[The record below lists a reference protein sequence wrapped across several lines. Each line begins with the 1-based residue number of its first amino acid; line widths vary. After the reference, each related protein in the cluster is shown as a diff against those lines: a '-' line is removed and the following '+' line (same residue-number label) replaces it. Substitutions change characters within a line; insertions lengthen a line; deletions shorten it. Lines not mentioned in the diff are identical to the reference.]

1 MHTRRRVFVT
11 PLSAE
16 RLASAKRS
24 FSVRRLPMDAG
35 STLLS
40 GSLRPQPGDAVLA
53 RVERVGNHR
62 HIEQPHG
69 RRAALR
75 VGDEILVAYANRYAT
90 DQYESEVPT
99 TLGPC
104 QLVASGGIASHVIT
118 RSRDVRTA
126 TDITPIGLLG
136 DERGRPIN
144 VRDFALPSIDEP
156 ASRPKTFAVLGT
168 SMNSGKTTTIKQ
180 LVQGFAQAG
189 YKVGATKVTGTGSG
203 GDYWCMLDAGAHR
216 MLDFTDGGMAST
228 YLADIQDIE
237 VMMRQLVAHLTTSGT
252 DINLVEIADGVFQLE
267 TAQIIAS
274 AVFSELVDGVIFAA
288 GDAMGAAMGV
298 ETLRARGHEVL
309 AVSGR
314 LTRAPLAAREAELA
328 TGLPVLTL
336 ADLVDAPAMASLL
349 GLPEPAQPAEAV
361 QGEPVRWGVSLPG
374 LMAIDPGVAH
384 HRDGSVNED
393 LAEAE
398 VAPVSVDW

>member
-1 MHTRRRVFVT
+1 M
-11 PLSAE
+11 
-16 RLASAKRS
+16 
-24 FSVRRLPMDAG
+24 
-35 STLLS
+35 
-40 GSLRPQPGDAVLA
+40 
-53 RVERVGNHR
+53 
-62 HIEQPHG
+62 
-69 RRAALR
+69 LR

-90 DQYESEVPT
+90 DQYESEVPS

-104 QLVASGGIASHVIT
+104 QLVASGGIASGVIT

-144 VRDFALPSIDEP
+144 VRDFALPQIQEP
-156 ASRPKTFAVLGT
+156 ARRPRTFAVLGT

-203 GDYWCMLDAGAHR
+203 GDYWCMLDVGAHR

-228 YLADIQDIE
+228 YLASMPDIE
-237 VMMRQLVAHLTTSGT
+237 SMMRQLVAHLTDSGT
-252 DINLVEIADGVFQLE
+252 DINFVEIADGVFQLE

-274 AVFSELVDGVIFAA
+274 HVFAELIDGVIFAA

-298 ETLRARGHEVL
+298 DTLRARGHEVL

-336 ADLVDAPAMASLL
+336 SDLLDASAMAQLL
-349 GLPEPAQPAEAV
+349 DLPERPHAARQDGPDS
-361 QGEPVRWGVSLPG
+361 PHWGVSLPG
-374 LMAIDPGVAH
+374 LVSMTSNVAH

-393 LAEAE
+393 LTEAE
-398 VAPVSVDW
+398 VAPVSVEW